1 MTPEARMAE
10 VFVEL
15 ADTLVDSFDVV
26 DFLHVVTERCVE
38 LLPCD
43 AAGMLLGD
51 QRGGLRVV
59 AATTREVE
67 RLEVYQ
73 LQQDE
78 GPCLDSFSTGE
89 LIANVDLV
97 HPDDRWPVFSAAA
110 VRHGFSVSQA
120 LPMRLRAQVIGALGL
135 FNSERVEFTPAQ
147 VALGQT
153 LADIA
158 TIGLLH
164 ERAARDQTLLSE
176 QLQSALTSRVLIE
189 QAKGVLSAR
198 AGTGVT
204 EAFELM
210 RSHARRNRRPLSE
223 VASAVVAGTLM
234 PEDLR
239 TG

>member
-1 MTPEARMAE
+1 MGREERVAE

-15 ADTLVDSFDVV
+15 ADTLIDSFDVV

-51 QRGGLRVV
+51 QRGGLQVV
-59 AATTREVE
+59 ASTTKQVQL
-67 RLEVYQ
+67 LEIFQ

-78 GPCLDSFSTGE
+78 GPCLQSFATGE
-89 LIANVDLV
+89 TIANVDLADI
-97 HPDDRWPVFSAAA
+97 DDRWPTFSAAA
-110 VRHGFSVSQA
+110 VRHGFAVSQA
-120 LPMRLRAQVIGALGL
+120 LPMRLRLQVIGALGL
-135 FNSERVEFTPAQ
+135 FSSERVEFTTAQ
-147 VALGQT
+147 VSLGQT

-198 AGTGVT
+198 AGTSVA
-204 EAFELM
+204 EAFTMM
-210 RSHARRNRRPLSE
+210 RSYARRNHRPLTE
-223 VASAVVAGTLM
+223 VASDVVAGALM
-234 PEDLR
+234 PDDLR
-239 TG
+239 IG

>member
-1 MTPEARMAE
+1 MTREARLAE

-15 ADTLVDSFDVV
+15 ADTLIESFDVV

-51 QRGGLRVV
+51 QRGGLQVV
-59 AATTREVE
+59 AATTTQVQL
-67 RLEVYQ
+67 LEIFQ

-78 GPCLDSFSTGE
+78 GPCLDSFATGE
-89 LIANVDLV
+89 PFANIDLA
-97 HPDDRWPVFSAAA
+97 DIDRRWPAFSTAA

-120 LPMRLRAQVIGALGL
+120 LPMRLRLQVIGALGL
-135 FNSERVEFTPAQ
+135 FSVDRVAFTPAE
-147 VALGQT
+147 VSLGQT

-198 AGTGVT
+198 AGLSIA
-204 EAFELM
+204 EAFTTM
-210 RSHARRNRRPLSE
+210 RAHARRNRRPLTE
-223 VASAVVAGTLM
+223 VAASVVAGTLL
-234 PEDLR
+234 PADLR
-239 TG
+239 A